1 MGVDSDRDLRFR
13 GDKRSPVRVV
23 ANWTV
28 VVILKVKREEE
39 SEAERKEND

>member
-1 MGVDSDRDLRFR
+1 MGVDSGRGLTFR
-13 GDKRSPVRVV
+13 EDEWSPVRVV